1 MANFRETPH
10 ARPALVRDLTAELDH
25 ESLRALVA
33 LADVGSLSG
42 AARQLGVTHATISR
56 RIATLE
62 RTLDAVLFERTEGR
76 YVLTAQGEPIS
87 RLAREI
93 EERMQ
98 AIRRVATGLSS
109 ELNGLVRLT
118 TTEGVGA
125 FLVAPLLAELSR
137 NLPDIDL
144 AFMAAD
150 TNLSLAHREA
160 DIALRFGLPET
171 GHIVG
176 RRVANISYHLYAT
189 PEYVAKYKNDDYGF
203 ITGPAAQNVLPGL
216 HGMLHLLENR
226 RVNFRTNSMTSRWQ
240 AARTGLGVALLP
252 RFMGDPTPELVRVSI
267 DAPPTIREL
276 WVLTHRDVK
285 DVPRIRAAANFLYDR
300 IVERRHELD

>member
-1 MANFRETPH
+1 M
-10 ARPALVRDLTAELDH
+10 
-25 ESLRALVA
+25 
-33 LADVGSLSG
+33 
-42 AARQLGVTHATISR
+42 
-56 RIATLE
+56 
-62 RTLDAVLFERTEGR
+62 FERTEGR